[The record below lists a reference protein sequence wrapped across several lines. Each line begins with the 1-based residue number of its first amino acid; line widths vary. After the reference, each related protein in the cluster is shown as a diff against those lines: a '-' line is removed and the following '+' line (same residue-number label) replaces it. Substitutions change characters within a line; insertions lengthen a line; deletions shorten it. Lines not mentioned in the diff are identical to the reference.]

1 MYFPLQTSTQR
12 CVSMY
17 MIDTE
22 IETYIRAS
30 CLTLT
35 ARSLIS
41 SILCY
46 SLLCCL
52 FLSVLGLCCCM
63 WAFSGCNEWALL
75 FIAVFG
81 LLLLAQTRECGL
93 CRCGV
98 QTSLL
103 LCTWDLPRPGIESGS
118 PALAG
123 WFLTTGPPGKPLSIY
138 SECWSRPTKLV
149 SWFCLFGSHVAV
161 GTT

>member
-12 CVSMY
+12 CVSMC

-52 FLSVLGLCCCM
+52 FLSVLGLCCCV

-75 FIAVFG
+75 FIVVFG
-81 LLLLAQTRECGL
+81 LLLLAQTRVWALQVWYTDFVAPLHVGSS
-93 CRCGV
+93 
-98 QTSLL
+98 QTRDRIWVPCIGRLIL
-103 LCTWDLPRPGIESGS
+103 NPWTPREAP
-118 PALAG
+118 
-123 WFLTTGPPGKPLSIY
+123 IY
-138 SECWSRPTKLV
+138 V
-149 SWFCLFGSHVAV
+149 F
-161 GTT
+161 